1 MFKQLIKHI
10 LSLSGY
16 VPVRKSFEL
25 PWVRRNKLLNYYGI
39 ELVIDI
45 GANAG
50 QYAGSLWKNGYK
62 ERIIS
67 FEPLSSVYKVL
78 LNRASG
84 NHLWD
89 TYNMAL
95 GDIDGEVEI
104 NVSENTL
111 SSSVLDML
119 PEHVQSA
126 PESRYVGKEI
136 VKIRRLD
143 TVFGEIVKDESNV
156 FLKIDVQGFEK
167 KVLEGASEVLRK
179 IIGIQMELSLVPLY
193 QAETTLIPMLELMRD
208 MNYELVGIEPGFTHP
223 ESGRLLQA
231 DCIFIR
237 DS

>member
-1 MFKQLIKHI
+1 
-10 LSLSGY
+10 
-16 VPVRKSFEL
+16 
-25 PWVRRNKLLNYYGI
+25 
-39 ELVIDI
+39 
-45 GANAG
+45 
-50 QYAGSLWKNGYK
+50 
-62 ERIIS
+62 
-67 FEPLSSVYKVL
+67 
-78 LNRASG
+78 
-84 NHLWD
+84 
-89 TYNMAL
+89 
-95 GDIDGEVEI
+95 
-104 NVSENTL
+104 
-111 SSSVLDML
+111 ML